1 MSSLITGASGF
12 VAGHLVSYLTS
23 LGEEVIKT
31 SLEREKKDNTYV
43 ALDIENF
50 DNCVEVLEKTSPSVI
65 YHLAGIAAP
74 MVCEKDFS
82 LALKVNVG
90 GVYNIL
96 KASEVTSKKIKVVI
110 ISSSECYGK
119 VDQSLMPIKENVEC
133 NPANNYGL
141 SKLMAEQ
148 ITKKFMYYSKNSN
161 LECAIARPFNHIG
174 PGQRMGFVV
183 PDFCMQIV
191 KIMRGEQEPVIFVGN
206 LESKRDFS
214 DVRDI
219 VRGYHLLATQKG
231 QGIYNFCSGTPR
243 KIRDILDSL
252 IEISGTKIDVIK
264 DLSKIRSSD
273 IPLFDGDN
281 SRAKCDLGWEP
292 MIPFR
297 KSLEDVFNYFCCK

>member
-12 VAGHLVSYLTS
+12 VAEHLINYLES
-23 LGEEVIKT
+23 LGETVVKT
-31 SLEREKKDNTYV
+31 SLEREKKDDSYL
-43 ALDIENF
+43 ALDIESF
-50 DNCVEVLEKTSPSVI
+50 ENCIEVLEKTSPSVI

-74 MVCEKDFS
+74 VVCENNFP

-96 KASEVTSKKIKVVI
+96 KAAETTRKKIKVVI

-119 VDQSLMPIKENVEC
+119 IDQSLMPIKESIEC

-148 ITKKFMYYSKNSN
+148 ITKKFMSYAKNSN

-191 KIMRGEQEPVIFVGN
+191 KIMKGQQEPIIFVGN

-219 VRGYHLLATQKG
+219 VRGYHLLATRGKG
-231 QGIYNFCSGTPR
+231 LYNFCSGTPR
-243 KIRDILDSL
+243 KIQEILDTL
-252 IEISGTKIDVIK
+252 IDISGIRINVIK
-264 DLSKIRSSD
+264 DLSKMRSSD
-273 IPLFDGDN
+273 IPLFAGDY
-281 SRAKCDLGWEP
+281 SLAKNDLGWEP
-292 MIPFR
+292 TIPFR
-297 KSLEDVFNYFCCK
+297 KSLEDTLQYLLKTN